1 MAEADLTPSD
11 FIYVDPETRTVVG
24 RVQWNPEGV
33 PVSQKRKMPEPREVA
48 GPVPPGKERR
58 RPPRERN
65 YPWGT
70 LKSMDNIFKLKE
82 LSREK
87 EAERYI
93 TLDDAISKLM
103 VDPYWN

>member
-1 MAEADLTPSD
+1 MTDDQLAPSD

-24 RVQWNPEGV
+24 RVQWTQEGV
-33 PVSQKRKMPEPREVA
+33 PVSQKRAMPEPRA
-48 GPVPPGKERR
+48 IPAPVDQKERR

-70 LKSMDNIFKLKE
+70 LKSMHNIFKLKD
-82 LSREK
+82 LSRDK
-87 EAERYI
+87 EPERYI
-93 TLDDAISKLM
+93 PLEDAIAKLM